1 MAIRIEVEDYCHECP
16 EFEADVD
23 TSTLYACGNTVAVSH
38 VIRCEKRERCA
49 SIERYLR
56 IREKLEQYY
65 EKEEQKK
72 NGENT

>member
-1 MAIRIEVEDYCHECP
+1 MAIKIEVEDYCHECP

-23 TSTLYACGNTVAVSH
+23 TTTLYAGGGAVTVSH
-38 VIRCEKRERCA
+38 AIRCEKRERCSA
-49 SIERYLR
+49 IERYLR